1 MKKIPDMLTGVRPS
15 RIRWIMVGMAF
26 LATVLNY
33 VHRLSF
39 NYLSADG
46 DLRKLIPDD
55 VFGYLGT
62 AFFIA
67 YMLSNV
73 FSGFV
78 IDRLGTKLGYSL
90 CMGFWTTAGLVHA
103 FARTPWQFGIC
114 RFFLG
119 IGEAGN
125 WPAGLKL
132 TSEWFPP
139 HERSTAS
146 GVFNSGSALGAIIVP
161 PLVAYMGIRYG
172 WRSTFVILAVFGY
185 IWVVAFRLIY
195 YTPKGAGTPAIAGV
209 VGSSAVG
216 MEPAV
221 AAIPAVKER
230 TIPVLKL
237 LKTRFVSSFILG
249 KIFLEPVWYFVTF
262 WLGRYLV
269 DVHHWDLKKIGWFA
283 VLPFIIADI
292 GNIGGGYFTQV
303 IIRRGMP
310 IPRARKLAVG
320 ISGVIMGVSLLLG
333 PWLIST
339 PLSALIIFGIAGFGY
354 TSYTANCLA
363 FPADVV
369 PANSAA
375 SAWGL
380 ACIGN
385 GLGGAIFQSLSGV
398 TLKSVSAVHGYTSAY
413 NILFVGFGISALIG
427 VGILLFGMGPLVK
440 DQALQQYVD
449 GRD

>member
-1 MKKIPDMLTGVRPS
+1 
-15 RIRWIMVGMAF
+15 MVGMAF

-73 FSGFV
+73 VSGFI
-78 IDRLGTKLGYSL
+78 IDRLGTRLGYIL
-90 CMGFWTTAGLVHA
+90 CMTFWTTAGLVHA
-103 FARTPWQFGIC
+103 FARTPLQFGVC

-146 GVFNSGSALGAIIVP
+146 GIFNSGSALGAIIVP
-161 PLVAYMGIRYG
+161 PLVAYMGTRYG
-172 WRSTFVILAVFGY
+172 WQSTFVILAVFGY
-185 IWVVAFRLIY
+185 LWVIAFRLIY
-195 YTPKGAGTPAIAGV
+195 YTPKQAQLAPKV
-209 VGSSAVG
+209 R
-216 MEPAV
+216 
-221 AAIPAVKER
+221 AIP
-230 TIPVLKL
+230 PMKL
-237 LKTRFVSSFILG
+237 LKTRFVSMFMLAKVFI
-249 KIFLEPVWYFVTF
+249 EPVWYFVTF

-269 DVHHWDLKKIGWFA
+269 DVYHWDLKKIGWYA
-283 VLPFIIADI
+283 ILPFLIADL
-292 GNIGGGYFTQV
+292 GNICGGYFTQF
-303 IIRRGMP
+303 IIGRGVP
-310 IPRARKLAVG
+310 VPKARKIATGL
-320 ISGVIMGVSLLLG
+320 SGLIMGLPLLAG

-339 PLSALIIFGIAGFGY
+339 PVTALIMFGVAGFGY

-369 PANSAA
+369 PKNSAA

-398 TLKSVSAVHGYTSAY
+398 TLKSVSVSHGYTMAY
-413 NILFVGFGISALIG
+413 NILFIGFGISALIG
-427 VGILLFGMGPLVK
+427 TCILLFGMGPLVRNE
-440 DQALQQYVD
+440 ALHKYAEETGTEGMLQEGVA
-449 GRD
+449 GR